1 MREKRKRTDV
11 DEIRFRKLRQEDID
25 EAIRLETENFSR
37 PWPRHAFEEVIPKKD
52 VDYYVA
58 VDGKDNVI
66 GTAAMYLVAGDEG
79 DLMNISVD
87 RRYRNQGIC
96 SRMVDYVIK
105 QGQAEGLLD
114 FTLEG
119 RAGNAAAIRVYEKN
133 GFRTEGV
140 RPGYYE
146 DPEEDALIMW
156 KRRQT

>member
-1 MREKRKRTDV
+1 MD
-11 DEIRFRKLRQEDID
+11 DISFRKLRESDI
-25 EAIRLETENFSR
+25 ETAIRLETENFSR

-52 VDYYVA
+52 MDYFVA
-58 VDGKDNVI
+58 VDDEGHVI
-66 GTAAMYLVAGDEG
+66 GTAAMYYVAGDEG

-87 RRYRNQGIC
+87 KRYRNQGIC

-105 QGQAEGLLD
+105 HGQAAGLLD
-114 FTLEG
+114 FTLEV

-146 DPEEDALIMW
+146 DPVEDALIMW
-156 KRRQT
+156 KRRQ